1 MVSDTY
7 WARRSKMYYYAY
19 ACDLIRAFGA
29 ESKSM
34 IDVGSGNAR
43 YMEEF
48 YWIETRHALDKTKA
62 YSSDCVTAITANFL
76 TFEPQRKYD
85 FAVCMQVLEHVKPAG
100 RFAAK
105 LFEVADRVLISVP
118 LQWPAGRVPGHIND
132 PVDLEKLRTWTGRDP
147 SYAVVVAEPLQED
160 SSRNR
165 LIAYYHP
172 AGTEFS
178 LAEFRNKQRPK
189 SPPAKAPPARGGVAG
204 LLRLPTRWTR

>member
-1 MVSDTY
+1 
-7 WARRSKMYYYAY
+7 MYYYAYAY

-29 ESKSM
+29 DAKSM

-43 YMEEF
+43 YLEEF

-62 YSSDCVTAITANFL
+62 YSSDWVTAITANFL
-76 TFEPQRKYD
+76 TFEPERKYD
-85 FAVCMQVLEHVKPAG
+85 FAVCMQVLEHVKPAR

-105 LFEVADRVLISVP
+105 LFDVADRVLISVP
-118 LQWPAGRVPGHIND
+118 LLWPAGRVPGHIND
-132 PVDLEKLRTWTGRDP
+132 PVDLEKLRKWTGRDP
-147 SYAVVVAEPLQED
+147 SYSVVVAEPLQEE

-172 AGTEFS
+172 AGVEFS
-178 LAEFRNKQRPK
+178 LTELRKNQRPK
-189 SPPAKAPPARGGVAG
+189 SPPAKSPPFGGGLAG